1 MGLMSPDMFR
11 AVVPPAKKQRAGATP
26 PIHGVSQQ
34 QPFGSTLATESN
46 VPDDVARRRAELA
59 LLEEK
64 MNKSVVN
71 RGSAP
76 PPRPP
81 PPAPPLPMDRVRHS
95 DIFPSVQKSAA
106 ELNPIDS
113 APLSPGSMGG
123 SITPLPPPI
132 ISPRS
137 AESLA
142 TSPVARRL
150 DAAFESNPLRPPPP
164 PPPLSSVT
172 PAPPSRPKSAP
183 PSRPPPPPPPPTTRP
198 PLPPGAPPAVPP
210 PRGYTPR
217 PEPVVVSVPPPK
229 RVPPL
234 GPPMASNQATE
245 TDHLDSSNRS
255 MSSSTGS
262 RRRTD
267 ILREMYAVAD
277 TPPSMKG
284 SVAAV
289 SVQSGG
295 QAGLNMP
302 THGSDDSVMDDDSGR
317 QILVGSGL
325 SDSSTDLRLLKEL
338 KQTKDDYS
346 EALRKVAELEDL
358 LQRQQ
363 QPPEHSTDA
372 SSLQM
377 ILELAESHGP
387 LVAINQAREQLGLP
401 PLDPAYFAEPSTPT
415 GAADTRAP
423 RRRPPTPYPRRA
435 PATESEV
442 EREWLVPAVESVP
455 LEYFANGTAFT
466 IRRPMGIVME
476 TGDRDM
482 WMANGEKTAK
492 LYARDATVFQPTS
505 LEVLAHISLD
515 GSILVIHGSESGRFL
530 RAGDSEWQDFGPP
543 PDEAAEGGGMDESN
557 RSLARE
563 KVILGEVLYIAA
575 DGSEQMY
582 SLDDIYDGA
591 CSVREQYCAA
601 VLSMAALLRQQKT
614 DPGANQA
621 EAPAL
626 DTKPPAPTAP
636 SDSAKKPKAPPPEDE
651 GSSGGGV
658 LGFFVNCFF
667 GIIWTV
673 FVRIPLGIM
682 STTFYLLISIILLKL
697 LWLYFADDHGA
708 ATMGA
713 YIHNQYYN
721 HPLTGIR

>member
-1 MGLMSPDMFR
+1 M
-11 AVVPPAKKQRAGATP
+11 
-26 PIHGVSQQ
+26 
-34 QPFGSTLATESN
+34 
-46 VPDDVARRRAELA
+46 
-59 LLEEK
+59 
-64 MNKSVVN
+64 
-71 RGSAP
+71 AP
-76 PPRPP
+76 
-81 PPAPPLPMDRVRHS
+81 
-95 DIFPSVQKSAA
+95 
-106 ELNPIDS
+106 
-113 APLSPGSMGG
+113 
-123 SITPLPPPI
+123 
-132 ISPRS
+132 
-137 AESLA
+137 SLA
-142 TSPVARRL
+142 
-150 DAAFESNPLRPPPP
+150 
-164 PPPLSSVT
+164 
-172 PAPPSRPKSAP
+172 
-183 PSRPPPPPPPPTTRP
+183 
-198 PLPPGAPPAVPP
+198 
-210 PRGYTPR
+210 
-217 PEPVVVSVPPPK
+217 
-229 RVPPL
+229 
-234 GPPMASNQATE
+234 Q
-245 TDHLDSSNRS
+245 DHLDSSSRS
-255 MSSSTGS
+255 LSSSTGS

-284 SVAAV
+284 SVALPEIAPAV
-289 SVQSGG
+289 SVQAGG

-302 THGSDDSVMDDDSGR
+302 THGGNVMDDNSGR
-317 QILVGSGL
+317 QILVGTGF

-363 QPPEHSTDA
+363 QQTPEHSSDA

-401 PLDPAYFAEPSTPT
+401 PLDPAYFAGPSTPT
-415 GAADTRAP
+415 GAADARAP
-423 RRRPPTPYPRRA
+423 RRRPPTPYPRRV

-455 LEYFANGTAFT
+455 LEYFADGTAFT
-466 IRRPMGIVME
+466 VRRPLGIVLE
-476 TGDRDM
+476 TDDRDM
-482 WMANGEKTAK
+482 WLAHGDKTAK

-515 GSILVIHGSESGRFL
+515 GSILVIHGAESGRFL

-614 DPGANQA
+614 DPAAGTNQA

-626 DTKPPAPTAP
+626 DTSKPPATTVQ
-636 SDSAKKPKAPPPEDE
+636 SDSGAKKPKAPPPAPEEE
-651 GSSGGGV
+651 GSTGGGV
-658 LGFFVNCFF
+658 LGFFVNFFF

-673 FVRIPLGIM
+673 FVRIPLGII
-682 STTFYLLISIILLKL
+682 STTFYLLMSIILLKL